1 MITLQFLPFPSY
13 SGDSDKG
20 KSHLILLQCPSPK
33 GGVCIR
39 YQKVINVLWYNRVK
53 RRRGKSPSW
62 FQYALL
68 ISQSHCHK
76 NASTSIENRNTIS
89 TIQLWNLIW
98 PKRGLGDF
106 STLSGKHRV
115 MCINTNIPGNF
126 AMYQMLCGNK
136 DGEVFIVVVILDM
149 GCGFCSWK
157 TMANF
162 MAIFEFLFICEDP
175 DRVEF
180 EHTSPLPLCY

>member
-20 KSHLILLQCPSPK
+20 RSHLILLQCPSPK
-33 GGVCIR
+33 GGVCIF

-53 RRRGKSPSW
+53 RRRGESPSW

-106 STLSGKHRV
+106 PPSLVNMES
-115 MCINTNIPGNF
+115 CASIQIFLGNF
-126 AMYQMLCGNK
+126 AVNHMLCGYK
-136 DGEVFIVVVILDM
+136 DGEVFIVVVILGM

-162 MAIFEFLFICEDP
+162 MDF
-175 DRVEF
+175 RVLIYLWG
-180 EHTSPLPLCY
+180 PW